1 MKESEKPAE
10 FTIDNLET
18 LSIKNNWC
26 SWCVNV
32 FVSDQTGEWNSYGTG
47 LLSFYGKKKQQTTLT
62 KLTSVKELKTD
73 QDGRHRADDSL
84 GSEHVHYASQVEQKS
99 DS

>member
-1 MKESEKPAE
+1 MKEGEKAME

-32 FVSDQTGEWNSYGTG
+32 FVSDQTGEWNSCGTG
-47 LLSFYGKKKQQTTLT
+47 LLSFYGKKKQQSSLS
-62 KLTSVKELKTD
+62 KLASIKELKNDTD
-73 QDGRHRADDSL
+73 CRESSYPSVGA
-84 GSEHVHYASQVEQKS
+84 
-99 DS
+99 

>member
-1 MKESEKPAE
+1 MNREERSFE

-32 FVSDQTGEWNSYGTG
+32 FVSDQTGEWNSCGTG
-47 LLSFYGKKKQQTTLT
+47 LLSFFGKKKQENILT
-62 KLTSVKELKTD
+62 KVSSVKDIKKEEA
-73 QDGRHRADDSL
+73 GRIVLCSL
-84 GSEHVHYASQVEQKS
+84 GFQYVHPAGSIKEKPLK
-99 DS
+99 

>member
-1 MKESEKPAE
+1 MKEGEKAME

-32 FVSDQTGEWNSYGTG
+32 FVSDQSGEWNSCGTG
-47 LLSFYGKKKQQTTLT
+47 LLSFYGKKKQQSTLS
-62 KLTSVKELKTD
+62 KLASIKELKND
-73 QDGRHRADDSL
+73 SESKHRPNYSM
-84 GSEHVHYASQVEQKS
+84 GVKHVYNASQVKQKLS
-99 DS
+99 Q